1 MLIYSDLRTWIW
13 ISLKQSASLK
23 RMVITPTCHRLSAIQ
38 IESYPILLSR
48 TWRMATK
55 ALAMFQGITAI
66 HQIAKLISA
75 RTHKLLPSVWPR
87 KCRTPSTAFQH
98 LSAATTNGSRTTG
111 RIRSAI
117 IVASIHQTITLTAN
131 TRGNMMTRHLQPLRM
146 SSTQG

>member
-1 MLIYSDLRTWIW
+1 MLIFSDLRIW
-13 ISLKQSASLK
+13 ISLRQSASLLS
-23 RMVITPTCHRLSAIQ
+23 MVLTPTCPRPSAIQ
-38 IESYPILLSR
+38 IESYPILESR

-55 ALAMFQGITAI
+55 ALVMFQGITAI
-66 HQIAKLISA
+66 HQIAKLTSA
-75 RTHKLLPSVWPR
+75 HTRKLLPSVWPR

-117 IVASIHQTITLTAN
+117 IEASNHQTITLTAN
-131 TRGNMMTRHLQPLRM
+131 TRGSRMTRRLQPSRM